1 LENSVDSYVSTEI
14 SLPKEAGCDWLRT
27 LNDTL
32 KRAAALP
39 VFHTTAILSLLMLAV
54 YSDRFWGARVPV
66 VLLSVYGLAYR
77 QVLMSYTYWFAI
89 TLVMMLASLTRAYEI
104 DNHKVLTVYWC
115 LVMTLTMARPVA
127 SSLRFNARMLIGF
140 CFGMS
145 VVWKLISP
153 DFMSGAF
160 FEHTLLLDDRF
171 REFLIHVTGMG
182 VGPVAA
188 NAGEHAALVSGEIS
202 EMYLRTT
209 PLVENLAWGMA
220 VWTILIES
228 LIAVAFLAPP
238 KTLLYRVRNVS
249 LILFMLTTYPVA
261 TVIGFGWLLCV
272 MGFAQCRSGEWRSR
286 LGYLATMG
294 ILQLFLIPWGSVL
307 ELTVRLY

>member
-1 LENSVDSYVSTEI
+1 MDSYVSTEI
-14 SLPKEAGCDWLRT
+14 ALPREAQGTWSSSVQA
-27 LNDTL
+27 TL
-32 KRAAALP
+32 KRAASLP
-39 VFHTTAILSLLMLAV
+39 TFQTTAILSLLMLAV

-89 TLVMMLASLTRAYEI
+89 TLAMMLASLTRAYEI

-145 VVWKLISP
+145 VVWKLVSP

-160 FEHTLLLDDRF
+160 FEHTLLLDERF
-171 REFLIHVTGMG
+171 REFVIHVTGMG

-188 NAGEHAALVSGEIS
+188 NVGEHAALVSGEIT
-202 EMYLRTT
+202 EMHLRTT
-209 PLVENLAWGMA
+209 PIVEQLAWGMA
-220 VWTILIES
+220 VWTIFIES

-238 KTLLYRVRNVS
+238 KTLLYRARNVT
-249 LILFMLTTYPVA
+249 LIVFMLTTYPVA

-307 ELTVRLY
+307 NLTIRLY